1 MNLFIQIF
9 CHRFARQYD
18 FLYHPTAIN
27 HFHFNTMNKITQ
39 FEHFSNDLLLE
50 IFDYL
55 HALDLFMAF
64 SSLNQRIS
72 SILFSTQLHVVLSK
86 LHCQHQMKFLSSHL
100 THHAHQVI
108 SVSLEDQLR
117 DYSSV
122 ISFIFNQHIFTNLRS
137 CKFYH
142 IHPSFNV
149 QIVIQRLQSL
159 TKLVSFR
166 IFHPKNIPLSHLIKR
181 DISKTILTH
190 TSHTLRFIDLSFH
203 YSYLNLVANIALNST
218 VTSLHMIFDGSV
230 NTLSTYSFLPI
241 LRHYRALQVL
251 RIVISNQTNL
261 NNQQPM

>member
-9 CHRFARQYD
+9 SHRFARQYD
-18 FLYHPTAIN
+18 FLYHPTANN
-27 HFHFNTMNKITQ
+27 HFHFNTVNKITQ
-39 FEHFSNDLLLE
+39 FEHFSNDILLE

-142 IHPSFNV
+142 IHPSSN
-149 QIVIQRLQSL
+149 LQKSL
-159 TKLVSFR
+159 TKLISLR
-166 IFHPKNIPLSHLIKR
+166 IFHPKTILLSHRIKQ
-181 DISKTILTH
+181 DITKAILTH
-190 TSHTLRFIDLSFH
+190 TSHTLRFIDLSF
-203 YSYLNLVANIALNST
+203 YYDYLNLVANIALNST

-241 LRHYRALQVL
+241 LNHYRA
-251 RIVISNQTNL
+251 
-261 NNQQPM
+261 